1 MNSDKVNPSIIFETI
16 ENEKIKNIFSEAIV
30 SDLELNDEDALSM
43 FLDCLNLLIKNQ
55 KDREEILKEK
65 YNIANLDSAERR
77 ELQKIILKK
86 HNITESDKELIRD
99 LSKKN

>member
-1 MNSDKVNPSIIFETI
+1 
-16 ENEKIKNIFSEAIV
+16 
-30 SDLELNDEDALSM
+30 M

-86 HNITESDKELIRD
+86 HNITESEED
-99 LSKKN
+99 